1 MCEIV
6 LKEHQVALFGCD
18 GEVVEGRNMSNDCAV
33 YQSQEQCF
41 TLFYL
46 HTFTFVMWN
55 CLIVLLGWN
64 LSDPKGKFSF
74 YVFTMNKKLL
84 SHLYL

>member
-1 MCEIV
+1 M
-6 LKEHQVALFGCD
+6 
-18 GEVVEGRNMSNDCAV
+18 RNDCELNR
-33 YQSQEQCF
+33 SQKRCF
-41 TLFYL
+41 HNVFLHFALFYL